1 MAKMRSP
8 NFPAVPLGQAI
19 DLVGKIHREDRT
31 NAIDK
36 DVAAKHM
43 GYTGLTGR
51 TLKLLGAL
59 SQFGLIEKVAK
70 GQIRVSKTA
79 VSILHWADEA
89 ERREA
94 IAKAGTAPVLFRRI
108 RDSFEDPSDRT
119 ITSYL
124 VKEGFTDTAIP
135 AVLKSYKETNRF
147 LADAGVSESYGRG
160 GDEGTE
166 SFSDYNEDEGEMIQT
181 PPPPAMP
188 QPSRQAVASSAKE
201 GQDGLSVRF
210 DLRSVAISGHTNSPA
225 ELREFITALAGI
237 ADVFEMLMKPIK
249 DIHPLQEESDAQDG

>member
-8 NFPAVPLGQAI
+8 NFPSIPLGQAI
-19 DLVGKIHREDRT
+19 DLVAKIHREDRT
-31 NAIDK
+31 NPIDK

-59 SQFGLIEKVAK
+59 SQFGLVEKVAK
-70 GQIRVSKTA
+70 GQIRVSKNA
-79 VSILHWADEA
+79 VSILHWANEE

-94 IAKAGTAPVLFRRI
+94 IWKAGTSPVLFRRI
-108 RDSFEDPSDRT
+108 RDSFDDPSDRT

-124 VKEGFTDTAIP
+124 VKEGYTDTAIP

-147 LADAGVSESYGRG
+147 LADAGVSESYDRG
-160 GDEGTE
+160 GLEGPD
-166 SFSDYNEDEGEMIQT
+166 SFSEDDEDEGEIIQS

-188 QPSRQAVASSAKE
+188 RPTAPAPSPTPPLVE
-201 GQDGLSVRF
+201 EGLSVNF
-210 DLRSVAISGHTNSPA
+210 DMKSVAISGRTTSPT
-225 ELREFITALAGI
+225 ELREFITALTAL
-237 ADVFEMLMKPIK
+237 ADLFETLRIPIRNICRPENEGG
-249 DIHPLQEESDAQDG
+249 DNE